1 MYVHVCVCVRW
12 EMCVCACVCVY
23 EVGDVCMCMCVCV
36 RWEMCVCACVCVCE
50 GGDVCMCMCVCVC
63 EVGDVWC
70 MCKCVCVSICII
82 RETFV
87 EKTFVDCS
95 LVPRQRTPCPQIS
108 WRKLSRIATK
118 P

>member
-1 MYVHVCVCVRW
+1 
-12 EMCVCACVCVY
+12 MCVCACVCA
-23 EVGDVCMCMCVCV
+23 CV
-36 RWEMCVCACVCVCE
+36 RCEMYGVCAIV
-50 GGDVCMCMCVCVC
+50 
-63 EVGDVWC
+63 
-70 MCKCVCVSICII
+70 CVCVSICVI